1 LADGVVG
8 GSSAA
13 SFDGG
18 ADDGLYAFSNQGR
31 NEKAGGAMNR
41 RPVFL
46 ITVLCFGFAFFYI
59 PILSMMVYSF
69 NASKL
74 VTVWGGF
81 STKWYVSLWSNKK
94 VVDALILSLQIAVL
108 SSTFATIL
116 GTMAGIALAR
126 FRRFRGRVLFSGL
139 VTAPL
144 IMPEVITGISSLMM
158 FILMAEW
165 IGWPGARGFTT
176 ITLAHIT
183 FSMVFVTTIIH
194 SRMVQ
199 ADLAIE
205 EAALDLGSRPWQV
218 MRDITL
224 PVISPAIL
232 SGWLLAFTISLD
244 DVVIT
249 SFTTGPGNTTL
260 PLLIWSKV
268 RLGVT
273 PDINALATITVVVVG
288 VGVALSGWILNR
300 AEKRHRQDLQLAY
313 RSNG

>member
-1 LADGVVG
+1 
-8 GSSAA
+8 
-13 SFDGG
+13 
-18 ADDGLYAFSNQGR
+18 
-31 NEKAGGAMNR
+31 MNR
-41 RPVFL
+41 RPIFL
-46 ITVLCFGFAFFYI
+46 ITMLCFGFAFFYI

-74 VTVWGGF
+74 ATVWGGF
-81 STKWYVSLWSNKK
+81 STKWYVSLLSNKK
-94 VVDALILSLQIAVL
+94 VVDALILSLKIAVL
-108 SSTFATIL
+108 SSTIATVL
-116 GTMAGIALAR
+116 GIMAGIALAR

-158 FILMAEW
+158 FILMAQW
-165 IGWPGARGFTT
+165 IGWPSARGFTT
-176 ITLAHIT
+176 VTVAHIT

-199 ADLAIE
+199 SDQAIE

-218 MRDITL
+218 LRDITL
-224 PVISPAIL
+224 PVIFPAIM

-268 RLGVT
+268 KLGVT

-288 VGVALSGWILNR
+288 IGVAIAGFILNR
-300 AEKRHRQDLQLAY
+300 AERRRDRDIQTAY
-313 RSNG
+313 RSNQ

>member
-1 LADGVVG
+1 
-8 GSSAA
+8 
-13 SFDGG
+13 
-18 ADDGLYAFSNQGR
+18 
-31 NEKAGGAMNR
+31 MNR

-74 VTVWGGF
+74 ATVWGGF
-81 STKWYVSLWSNKK
+81 STKWYVSLLSNKK
-94 VVDALILSLQIAVL
+94 VVAALILSLQIAVL
-108 SSTFATIL
+108 SSTIATIL

-126 FRRFRGRVLFSGL
+126 FRKFRGRVLFSGL

-158 FILMAEW
+158 FILMAQW
-165 IGWPGARGFTT
+165 IGWPSARGFTT
-176 ITLAHIT
+176 VSLAHIT

-199 ADLAIE
+199 TDLAIE

-218 MRDITL
+218 LRDITL
-224 PVISPAIL
+224 PVIFPAIL

-268 RLGVT
+268 KLGVT

-288 VGVALSGWILNR
+288 IGVALAGFVLNR
-300 AEKRHRQDLQLAY
+300 AERRRDRDMQLAY
-313 RSNG
+313 RGNQ

>member
-1 LADGVVG
+1 
-8 GSSAA
+8 
-13 SFDGG
+13 
-18 ADDGLYAFSNQGR
+18 
-31 NEKAGGAMNR
+31 MNR
-41 RPVFL
+41 RPIFL
-46 ITVLCFGFAFFYI
+46 VTVLCFGFAFFYI
-59 PILSMMVYSF
+59 PILSMMIYSF

-74 VTVWGGF
+74 ATVWGGF

-94 VVDALILSLQIAVL
+94 IVDALILSLQIAVL

-224 PVISPAIL
+224 PVIFPAIL

-288 VGVALSGWILNR
+288 VGVALAGWVLNR
-300 AEKRHRQDLQLAY
+300 AEKRRDRDMQLAY
-313 RSNG
+313 RGNG